1 MEPGKGFQGQ
11 VELETR
17 VETVGRFR
25 QSFHPR
31 KSDER
36 VSF

>member
-25 QSFHPR
+25 DSRIQFPS
-31 KSDER
+31 
-36 VSF
+36 